1 MKHKGTKTLETERLI
16 LRKFTENDAEA
27 VFRNWAS
34 DDEVTKFL
42 TWPTH
47 RSIEN
52 SAGYINFCLESYKE
66 EASYQWGIELKETGE
81 LFGNISVVKIDED
94 LNAVELGYVIGRCY
108 WGNGYMPE
116 AVKAVIA
123 FLFEEVGADRIA
135 ARHDTNNPNSG
146 KVMQK
151 AGMKYEGTLRQCD
164 RNNQGIVDCAV
175 YSILKSEYLQAGKKT
190 EIASLT

>member
-1 MKHKGTKTLETERLI
+1 MNHKGTVTLETERLI

-34 DDEVTKFL
+34 DSEVTKYL

-47 RSIEN
+47 TSVDN
-52 SAGYINFCLESYKE
+52 SLGFMKFCVDSYQSPD
-66 EASYQWGIELKETGE
+66 SYQWGIVLKETGE
-81 LFGNISVVKIDED
+81 LFGNISVVKVIED
-94 LNAVELGYVIGRCY
+94 LEAVELGYVIGRKY
-108 WGNGYMPE
+108 WGKGYMTE

-123 FLFEEVGADRIA
+123 FLFNEVGANRIS
-135 ARHDTNNPNSG
+135 ARHDTNNIASG

-175 YSILKSEYLQAGKKT
+175 YSILKREYYKEGDT
-190 EIASLT
+190 ENA